1 MCFSILRILVF
12 LGTITEMAEPEEIFG
27 LVFEH
32 WREIDSQKFHSDVH
46 SIKVAYDVAYWSYA
60 SLFVLYN
67 T

>member
-27 LVFEH
+27 LVFEYC
-32 WREIDSQKFHSDVH
+32 REIDSQKFHSDVH